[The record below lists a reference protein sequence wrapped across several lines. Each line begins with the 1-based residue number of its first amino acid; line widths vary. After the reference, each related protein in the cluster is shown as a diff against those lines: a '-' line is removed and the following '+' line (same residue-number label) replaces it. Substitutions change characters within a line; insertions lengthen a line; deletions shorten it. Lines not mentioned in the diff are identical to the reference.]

1 MTYQQKDNSGAIFK
15 NDRREKDTHPHMK
28 GTIVVAGVEYWI
40 SAWTN
45 TSEKGVRYQSLS
57 VQPKQEMHDQGMRQV
72 SDSAGTAGDGII
84 PARGQETYAQPAPVD
99 DFEDD
104 IPF

>member
-1 MTYQQKDNSGAIFK
+1 MSDYQQKDNSGALFK

-28 GTIVVAGVEYWI
+28 GTIMVAGVEYWI

-57 VQPKQEMHDQGMRQV
+57 VQPKQEVHDQGMTQSRQ
-72 SDSAGTAGDGII
+72 ATA
-84 PARGQETYAQPAPVD
+84 PSPHEVYQPVEIAD
-99 DFEDD
+99 DD

>member
-1 MTYQQKDNSGAIFK
+1 MAYEQKDNSGALFK
-15 NDRREKDTHPHMK
+15 NDKRETDTHPHMK
-28 GTIVVAGVEYWI
+28 GSIMVAGIEYWI

-57 VQPKQEMHDQGMRQV
+57 VQPKQQAHN
-72 SDSAGTAGDGII
+72 DGII
-84 PARGQETYAQPAPVD
+84 PAREAASPSQHPQQPEG
-99 DFEDD
+99 DFPEDD